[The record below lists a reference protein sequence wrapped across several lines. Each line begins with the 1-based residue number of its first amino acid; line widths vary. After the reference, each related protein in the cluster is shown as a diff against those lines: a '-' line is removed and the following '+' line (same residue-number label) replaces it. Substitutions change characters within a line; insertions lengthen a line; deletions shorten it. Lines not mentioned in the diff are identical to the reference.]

1 MENSMLKQR
10 IVEYEQND
18 YDNALNSVEDC
29 DSEDKQSIQRSANQD
44 K

>member
-1 MENSMLKQR
+1 MLKQR

-18 YDNALNSVEDC
+18 YDNALKSVEDS
-29 DSEDKQSIQRSANQD
+29 DSEYKQSIQRSENQD